1 MSAEQPPRRPGPVQI
16 PADMNAF
23 NRKLIQDFRANRA
36 QLPGPLAGR
45 TLMLL
50 TTTGAKSGKE
60 RIAVLGFGKDGDR
73 CEVIASGNGAPSHPP
88 GYQNL
93 LARPIATVEVGPD
106 KFKVRARTAGP
117 EEREKLKALV
127 PYIEQQQT
135 LTKRE
140 IPIVVFERHSAAH
153 VSSLGSGQGRAG
165 QSSSISDSKL

>member
-1 MSAEQPPRRPGPVQI
+1 
-16 PADMNAF
+16 MNAF
-23 NRKLIQDFRANRA
+23 NRKVIEDFRANHGK
-36 QLPGPLAGR
+36 LTGPLAGR
-45 TLMLL
+45 TLILL

-73 CEVIASGNGAPSHPP
+73 YVVIASGNGAPSHPAW
-88 GYQNL
+88 YQNL

-140 IPIVVFERHSAAH
+140 IPIVVFERH
-153 VSSLGSGQGRAG
+153 
-165 QSSSISDSKL
+165 

>member
-1 MSAEQPPRRPGPVQI
+1 MSQEQPQRSARPQI
-16 PADMNAF
+16 PSDMNAF
-23 NRKLIQDFRANRA
+23 NQQVIENFRAKRG
-36 QLPGPLAGR
+36 QLTGPLAGR

-73 CEVIASGNGAPSHPP
+73 YVVIASGNGAPSHPAW
-88 GYQNL
+88 YQNL
-93 LARPIATVEVGPD
+93 LARPIATLEVGPD

-140 IPIVVFERHSAAH
+140 IPIVVLER
-153 VSSLGSGQGRAG
+153 
-165 QSSSISDSKL
+165 I